1 MDSSV
6 SVVVVLVVVVVVR
19 IDLGF
24 GIAAGLARRLGRPE
38 AHNPATGLG
47 CRLDVAKAPKAG

>member
-6 SVVVVLVVVVVVR
+6 SVVVVLVVVVVR

-38 AHNPATGLG
+38 AYNPATGLG